1 MKLSQIYK
9 NASYFNRPNLHQSDY
24 NKTGIKYTSGMPNKQ
39 RHRKYFGMNINK
51 R

>member
-9 NASYFNRPNLHQSDY
+9 HVSFFNRPNLHQSDH
-24 NKTGIKYTSGMPNKQ
+24 NKTGTKYMSGVPNKQ
-39 RHRKYFGMNINK
+39 RHRKYFGMDINK